1 MINPEIKKI
10 QKLLTANNLR
20 GAEKLCRNAVRRN
33 SYDVNMIAL
42 LGAVL
47 LKSGQLNEASHNLRR
62 AIELAPTFAKPH
74 EDLAV
79 VHLRRDE
86 FKQAESQFRRAI
98 ELQPDMGS
106 AWMGLVHSLWMQD
119 EFAQAGSICA
129 RILARNPGNL
139 NAMRYLAR
147 IRSQQGRVHEA
158 GQLLQRIVDKTPDS
172 VSALSDLAQFN
183 ADQHQYPRAIELF
196 RRAAKIQP
204 QNPKLHFSLASLYI
218 LTGFP
223 AQALDA
229 CDAGLAL
236 NPTSS
241 RGRSVRVHALR
252 TLGRTE
258 EAIVGYKANIQ
269 ENIDSGESWWSLAS
283 LRTYPF
289 SDGDIEAMQL
299 LRSVAN
305 TQDRLFIDFALGK
318 AMDDREQY
326 DAAWKHYEAANH
338 ARRKQVDYDGV
349 QFKSQID
356 AIMSCVDSNL
366 ISAAT
371 ASTKPIAT
379 PIFILGMPRSGST
392 LIEQILACHSMVEA
406 TTELPYMT
414 ALGEHNLIAE
424 KPGIEPKIAG
434 LGADRLKAIG
444 DSYMQAVQLHRSA
457 ESPYFID
464 KMPDNFQFA
473 GLIAMALPG
482 ARIIDARRNP
492 MDTSVGNF
500 RQWFGNGKEYSY
512 DLNELGNRYLQYLR
526 IMKHWDEVMPGKI
539 LRVDYEDVVVD
550 TEVEIRR
557 ILSWC
562 GLPWEDG
569 CVRFYESDR
578 VVTTA
583 SSEQVRQPIYK
594 SGIGFWK
601 NYQAHLEELTGM
613 LQAVIK
619 E

>member
-10 QKLLTANNLR
+10 QKLLATNDLR
-20 GAEKLCRNAVRRN
+20 GAENLCRNAVQRN

-42 LGAVL
+42 LGALL
-47 LKSGQLNEASHNLRR
+47 LKSGQLNEASRNLRR

-86 FKQAESQFRRAI
+86 FKQAESRFRRAV
-98 ELQPDMGS
+98 ELQPNMGT
-106 AWMGLVHSLWMQD
+106 AWMGLVHALWMQD
-119 EFAQAGSICA
+119 KFAQAGSICA

-139 NAMRYLAR
+139 QAMRYLAKV
-147 IRSQQGRVHEA
+147 QLQEGRVHEA

-172 VSALSDLAQFN
+172 VTALSDLAQFH
-183 ADQHQYPRAIELF
+183 ADQYQYPRAIELF
-196 RRAAKIQP
+196 RRAANTQP
-204 QNPKLHFSLASLYI
+204 QNPRLHFSLASL
-218 LTGFP
+218 LFTTGFP
-223 AQALDA
+223 AESLDA
-229 CDAGLAL
+229 CEAGLAL
-236 NPTSS
+236 DPKSPQ
-241 RGRSVRVHALR
+241 GRSTRAHALR
-252 TLGRTE
+252 TLGRTKE
-258 EAIVGYKANIQ
+258 VIADYKANIR
-269 ENIDSGESWWSLAS
+269 EDINTGESWWNLAS
-283 LRTYPF
+283 LRTYAF

-338 ARRKQVDYDGV
+338 ARRKQVDYDGA

-414 ALGEHNLIAE
+414 ALGEHNLIVE
-424 KPGIEPKIAG
+424 KPGIDPIIAG

-444 DSYMQAVQLHRSA
+444 DSYMQAVQQHRSA

-492 MDTSVGNF
+492 MDTSIGNF

-526 IMKHWDEVMPGKI
+526 IMRHWDEVMPGKI
-539 LRVDYEDVVVD
+539 LRVDYEDVVAD
-550 TEVEIRR
+550 TEGETRR

-562 GLPWEDG
+562 GLEWEEG
-569 CVRFYESDR
+569 CKRFYESGR
-578 VVTTA
+578 AVTTA

-594 SGIGFWK
+594 SGVGFWK
-601 NYQAHLEELTGM
+601 NYRTHLGELAGV

-619 E
+619 Q